1 MQHLFGAQSGKCP
14 GGQSWSVAGSCWE
27 VCIKV
32 KVKVKLKRSAIQKFN
47 TLKFGPTR
55 VISTWTNLIIGRKR
69 LWMKLPK
76 PPWPSAGLVR
86 ETKRR
91 LARRKPNLL
100 EKNKY
105 YFCPPMSL
113 SSTCGG
119 ALCMCWSPQDLGFPN
134 VCPGA
139 TFAGLWWAP
148 ECGSPKTHPPQQRS
162 SALPHFHT
170 STDN

>member
-1 MQHLFGAQSGKCP
+1 M
-14 GGQSWSVAGSCWE
+14 
-27 VCIKV
+27 
-32 KVKVKLKRSAIQKFN
+32 
-47 TLKFGPTR
+47 
-55 VISTWTNLIIGRKR
+55 
-69 LWMKLPK
+69 WMKLPK

-100 EKNKY
+100 KKNKY

-170 STDN
+170 YTLPHSHTSTLPQTKTLHGIQGLSRRSIDDHTIWNQYRFWG